1 MTIPVSD
8 LHLQVEYGRLGFGI
22 ILEKR
27 AGDGGRLFAA
37 PRKGKYSILD
47 SIPST
52 KNT

>member
-22 ILEKR
+22 ILRKR
-27 AGDGGRLFAA
+27 ARERLFAT